1 MWTLGS
7 IFFRSC
13 GPCGSP
19 VPYQFPLA
27 VPLGKVRPLFFS
39 SWTCQPSAPAASGL
53 STSAGTKWPFC
64 SLELHTRRTD
74 LGAGVAHSS
83 RALTLPIKDL
93 DLFYILGV
101 VVFQHA
107 VGFGRPRGLKA
118 SSHTHP
124 SPTPG
129 SMSLAAD
136 LESEPTLRNVGRETH
151 GLMCWPDKKSQ
162 GVASMKACSLNSA
175 LLGVT
180 SRWWVQMTAQPS
192 AIPIDLLRCE
202 VWWIFQT
209 VCGLVAVI
217 QSERN
222 PWFKY
227 VINAHQCPMM
237 IIKEHIKPRMSATW
251 RISSLNSNS

>member
-151 GLMCWPDKKSQ
+151 G
-162 GVASMKACSLNSA
+162 
-175 LLGVT
+175 VT